1 MLTRF
6 IILEWLR
13 RKQNDQKTVC
23 ELFFVCCD
31 DIRDIELSD
40 ALERLLAIFVDGL
53 EAGTVKME
61 ESVCKELLDW
71 YISQPVFIQKLC
83 CRSMTEAGIILD
95 SHTLG
100 KNVNSGIIMCVEQV
114 ITRIHGYIPCG
125 KFELITYVNIFT
137 FCR

>member
-1 MLTRF
+1 MFTRF

-13 RKQNDQKTVC
+13 RKQNDEKTVC

-53 EAGTVKME
+53 VAGTVKIE
-61 ESVCKELLDW
+61 ESVRQELIDW

-83 CRSMTEAGIILD
+83 WQSMIDAGIKLD
-95 SHTLG
+95 DHISCKMST
-100 KNVNSGIIMCVEQV
+100 VA
-114 ITRIHGYIPCG
+114 
-125 KFELITYVNIFT
+125 
-137 FCR
+137 

>member
-1 MLTRF
+1 MFTRF

-13 RKQNDQKTVC
+13 RKQNDEKTVC

-53 EAGTVKME
+53 VAGTVKIE
-61 ESVCKELLDW
+61 EPARQELIDW

-83 CRSMTEAGIILD
+83 QHQSY
-95 SHTLG
+95 
-100 KNVNSGIIMCVEQV
+100 SGS
-114 ITRIHGYIPCG
+114 ITS
-125 KFELITYVNIFT
+125 E
-137 FCR
+137 